1 MKCSSYYFF
10 TVISNKTRWDII
22 NALYTKDMCVNDIS
36 KETKIEQSKI
46 SHALKTL
53 SECRIVFSKRA
64 GKQIIYSL
72 NKKTIRPILKI
83 LEDHMTSF
91 CDGKCKIKSKCEVK

>member
-10 TVISNKTRWDII
+10 TVISNKTRWNII
-22 NALYTKDMCVNDIS
+22 DALYVRDLSVNEIS
-36 KETKIEQSKI
+36 ETTKIEQSKV

-53 SECRIVFSKRA
+53 YECGIVFSKRK
-64 GKQIIYSL
+64 GKQKIYTL

-83 LEDHMTSF
+83 LETHMTSF
-91 CDGKCKIKSKCEVK
+91 CDGHCKMSKKGVD